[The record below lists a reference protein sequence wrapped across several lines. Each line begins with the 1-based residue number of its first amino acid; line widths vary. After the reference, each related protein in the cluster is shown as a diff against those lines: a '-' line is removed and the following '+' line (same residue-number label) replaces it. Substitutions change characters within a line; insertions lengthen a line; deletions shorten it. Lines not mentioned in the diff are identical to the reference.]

1 MTTKADV
8 TQSVHDAIT
17 ARLSPACVEHGLS
30 LKAMPDDASAG
41 TMRTAMLIVFVPGFR
56 DESNTTSRSSVTEKQ
71 VSVLT
76 IPAYV
81 IVMAASQ
88 VGPRS
93 ATWAGRIAIDAID
106 GARVETADGAKL
118 ELFAKSFQFT
128 SFKSSIWQYRVEVD
142 CVVRL
147 SSDNLSAKQDIER
160 ANLAQDW

>member
-30 LKAMPDDASAG
+30 LKAMPDDLSAG

-81 IVMAASQ
+81 IVIAASQ

-106 GARVETADGAKL
+106 GARVETGGTKL

-128 SFKSSIWQYRVEVD
+128 SFKSSIWQYRVEID

-147 SSDNLSAKQDIER
+147 SSDNLSAKYDIEQ
-160 ANLAQDW
+160 ANVQQDW